1 MMRVGIY
8 ARVST
13 DEQVGPEGSIKN
25 QLQRCE
31 AYLKAKFGADLPLQY
46 IVPKTYLEEG
56 ISGKDIQ
63 SRPAFQQM
71 LSDIQQGTINAICV
85 AELSRLSR
93 SVNDITNI
101 LFSFEQNNVTF
112 LCLNPSVDT
121 STPSGKLVMNV
132 MAALSEYER
141 EQTVMR
147 TKAAM
152 YDRAQRGLW
161 NGGHIMGYDLDPD
174 RKGYLTVNDD
184 EAQIVKTI
192 FATYLEL
199 RSIGKTAEKVNALG
213 FRTKPYASRRGKVH
227 EAREFT
233 YSSVHTILT
242 NRAYLGQKEV
252 NKKNQGEDQESLPE
266 EKRYEIVDA
275 VWSAIIDEE
284 TFERVQQTLEG
295 NTQRKGR
302 VTGKHIFLLSGLV
315 HCAEC
320 GLDLTNGSGR
330 SRTGKYHYYYR
341 HPAKQSKGHK
351 CRVPSL
357 PAADF
362 EQAIMQKVAEAAE
375 DAALLEQACDTAN
388 ETRAEGVSDAKAQ
401 LALLMQNKAEQDEKL
416 DQLLEALTSKDA
428 DREPIRK
435 RLHEVSDSI
444 EELESEIA
452 LKEAELEELER
463 SNADPQRLQANL
475 QSFGDLY
482 ERLGAVD
489 RQQLMAMMV
498 RQIRITP
505 TRMELE
511 LYDHPMI
518 IEEWDDGP
526 DGWFRQTLHWLPGPD
541 SNQQPNG

>member
-1 MMRVGIY
+1 MLRVGIY

-13 DEQVGPEGSIKN
+13 DEQLGPEGSIKN

-31 AYLKAKFGADLPLQY
+31 AYLKARYGTELPLPYAVLKQY
-46 IVPKTYLEEG
+46 REEG
-56 ISGKDIQ
+56 ISGKDIS
-63 SRPAFQQM
+63 SRPQFQQM
-71 LSDIQQGTINAICV
+71 LSDIQQGTIDAVCV

-93 SVNDITNI
+93 SVNDITTI
-101 LFSFEQNNVTF
+101 LSDFEQNQITF
-112 LCLNPSVDT
+112 LCLNPAVDT

-132 MAALSEYER
+132 MAALAEYER
-141 EQTVMR
+141 EQTVAR

-161 NGGHIMGYDLDPD
+161 NGGHILGYDLDAD
-174 RKGYLTVNDD
+174 RKGYLVVNDD

-199 RSIGKTAEKVNALG
+199 RSIGKTADKVNALG
-213 FRTKPYASRRGKVH
+213 YTTKPYTSRRGRVH

-233 YSSVHTILT
+233 YSSIRTILT

-252 NKKNQGEDQESLPE
+252 NKKNQEKDQESLPE
-266 EKRYEIVDA
+266 EKRYEVVDA

-284 TFERVQQTLEG
+284 TFERVQETLEG

-302 VTGKHIFLLSGLV
+302 VAGKHVFLLSGLV

-320 GLDLTNGSGR
+320 GLDMTNGSGR

-341 HPAKQSKGHK
+341 HPPKDPRGKG

-357 PAADF
+357 PAQKF
-362 EQAIMQKVAEAAE
+362 EEAVVEKIAEVAE
-375 DAALLEQACDTAN
+375 DAALLEQACESAN
-388 ETRAEGVSDAKAQ
+388 ETRADGVSDTKAQ
-401 LALLMQNKAEQDEKL
+401 LALLTQNKAEQDEKL
-416 DQLLEALTSKDA
+416 DQLLDALISQDA

-444 EELESEIA
+444 EQLEHEIA
-452 LKEAELEELER
+452 VKQAELEELQK
-463 SNADPQRLQANL
+463 SQADPDRVKANL
-475 QSFGDLY
+475 QSFSDLY
-482 ERLGAVD
+482 ERLGTVD

-498 RQIRITP
+498 KQIRLTS
-505 TRMELE
+505 TQFEME
-511 LYDHPMI
+511 LYDHPTV
-518 IEEWDDGP
+518 IEGWDDGP
-526 DGWFRQTLHWLPGPD
+526 EGWFRQTLHWLPGPD